1 MINFL
6 TRLALFGAA
15 VSFALYWA
23 IAYARLLAR
32 ATELHCVAHG
42 GPNGGHVRFE
52 VSAGAGKLER
62 VSGRVLPVE
71 QDVEAGKKLDFTVG
85 YKGQLPSGE
94 ANDTLSW
101 PRNHYSSTCKKI
113 REDSA
118 FQQIYGI
125 DGTGSVTIEK
135 FDHVVERNTNDVVT
149 VDYVIV
155 HEGDHQ

>member
-1 MINFL
+1 MFA
-6 TRLALFGAA
+6 LACAA
-15 VSFALYWA
+15 VSFALYLA
-23 IAYARLLAR
+23 IAHARLLAR
-32 ATELHCVAHG
+32 ATKLHCVAHG

-52 VSAGAGKLER
+52 IIGAEKLER
-62 VSGRVLPVE
+62 LSGNVLPVE
-71 QDVEAGKKLDFTVG
+71 QDVSPGNKLDFTIV
-85 YKGQLPSGE
+85 YTGQLPSGE

-135 FDHVVERNTNDVVT
+135 FDHVVERNTNDVVA

>member
-1 MINFL
+1 MFA
-6 TRLALFGAA
+6 LACAA
-15 VSFALYWA
+15 ASFALYLA
-23 IAYARLLAR
+23 IAHARLLAR

-52 VSAGAGKLER
+52 IIGAEKLER
-62 VSGRVLPVE
+62 LSGNVLPVE
-71 QDVEAGKKLDFTVG
+71 QDVSPGNKLDFTIV
-85 YKGQLPSGE
+85 YTGQLPSGE

-135 FDHVVERNTNDVVT
+135 FDHVVERNTNDVVA